1 MRHTGKSAALQAKK
15 KQKIPDMARLD
26 KPVLLMYSPLEAPRV
41 ALAKVDG
48 IGSHVCIQFLKVF
61 DQRIYLKYTSN
72 IWY

>member
-1 MRHTGKSAALQAKK
+1 
-15 KQKIPDMARLD
+15 MARLD